1 MTPLIPRKV
10 HSFRNYNG
18 GAGVGVYRG
27 GILRKTRNATWLQ
40 RAIQRSTGA
49 LAIVFR
55 PHGVREVNLSSE
67 RSAASSGSKSL

>member
-27 GILRKTRNATWLQ
+27 GISRKTRIAHVASARDTAKHGSPRDSIPSPWGS
-40 RAIQRSTGA
+40 RSEF
-49 LAIVFR
+49 VFR
-55 PHGVREVNLSSE
+55 EIGGFIWL
-67 RSAASSGSKSL
+67 